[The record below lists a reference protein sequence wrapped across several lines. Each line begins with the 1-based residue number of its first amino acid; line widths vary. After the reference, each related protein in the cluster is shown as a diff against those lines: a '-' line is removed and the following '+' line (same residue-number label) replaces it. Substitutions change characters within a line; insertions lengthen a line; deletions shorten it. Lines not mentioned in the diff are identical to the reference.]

1 VALTAVATSARG
13 EAREEKPRLSIAVL
27 GCDEVLAREAQRIA
41 AIELRAA
48 LVEASPDEATTQVT
62 ATCNAESAHLRVL
75 DPTTSKSVERSVA
88 LSQAAPTARAR
99 LLALAIAELVAA
111 SWSELESNPE
121 PKAPPA
127 APLAPVEAR
136 EAARGVIAPVPI
148 ELAAV
153 ADARLLASR
162 DLLFGGGA
170 RADFWL
176 SPPLFV
182 RFDGLA
188 HYAEL
193 SRATGTIALT
203 MPSVSAAF
211 GVSFVKTSVRADIG
225 LGARAGYVWMSGVS
239 SGETTS
245 GSRQNG
251 MWAGPELS
259 LDCAPWPR
267 ARIHPLL
274 SLSVGAHLIGV
285 RGTVNQGRDV
295 MATSVWSSL
304 SVGAALR

>member
-1 VALTAVATSARG
+1 MTVATSARG
-13 EAREEKPRLSIAVL
+13 EVREEKPRLSIAVV
-27 GCDEVLAREAQRIA
+27 GCDDALAREAQRIA
-41 AIELRAA
+41 AVELRAA

-62 ATCNAESAHLRVL
+62 ATCTADSVDLRVL

-111 SWSELESNPE
+111 SWSELENNPE
-121 PKAPPA
+121 PKAPSSV
-127 APLAPVEAR
+127 PLAPLEAR
-136 EAARGVIAPVPI
+136 EAARGVIAPLPI
-148 ELAAV
+148 ELAAL

-162 DLLFGGGA
+162 DLLLGGGA
-170 RADFWL
+170 RAEVWVAPSFFL
-176 SPPLFV
+176 

-188 HYAEL
+188 HYAEI
-193 SRATGTIALT
+193 SRASGTIALT
-203 MPSVSAAF
+203 MPSLSAAVGASF
-211 GVSFVKTSVRADIG
+211 GKTSVRTDIS

-239 SGETTS
+239 SGETTT

-251 MWAGPELS
+251 VWAGPELS
-259 LDCAPWPR
+259 FECAPWPR
-267 ARIHPLL
+267 ARIHPLVSV
-274 SLSVGAHLIGV
+274 SLGVHMVGV

-295 MATSVWSSL
+295 MATGIWSGV